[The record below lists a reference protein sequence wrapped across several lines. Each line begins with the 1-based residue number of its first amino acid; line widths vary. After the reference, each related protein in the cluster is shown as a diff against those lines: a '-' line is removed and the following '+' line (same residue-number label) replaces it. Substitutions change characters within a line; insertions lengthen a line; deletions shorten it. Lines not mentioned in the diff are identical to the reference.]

1 MSSSVSTQ
9 DIVEVFSIVAENIQ
23 LSGALVAQK
32 DGQAVASGI
41 IKFGNG
47 KRMAFSSAPDET
59 TILSKRLMSI
69 CQIIAECY
77 NAEVIHQDFQS
88 LDRSKYN

>member
-1 MSSSVSTQ
+1 MPSSVSMQ

-23 LSGALVAQK
+23 LSGALVAQN
-32 DGQAVASGI
+32 DGQPVARGI

-47 KRMAFSSAPDET
+47 KELAFSSAHEET
-59 TILSKRLMSI
+59 AVLSKRLMSI
-69 CQIIAECY
+69 CQIIAEFY
-77 NAEVIHQDFQS
+77 NAEVIHQDSES